1 MLQWMLA
8 DGTVPYLHSWDTRSL
23 SRACRYT
30 WDVEECRRVGDL
42 GIREGWVVA
51 LRILRELNIFCVE
64 NDIDTAVEGN
74 WRRDVFWV
82 LSCRP
87 QICAE
92 LRRTVLRQ

>member
-1 MLQWMLA
+1 MLQWVLA
-8 DGTVPYLHSWDTRSL
+8 DGTAPYLDSWDTRSL
-23 SRACRYT
+23 SRCCRYT

-42 GIREGWVVA
+42 GVREGWVVA
-51 LRILRELNIFCVE
+51 IPILREIDIFCVD
-64 NDIDTAVEGN
+64 NDFDTALERKL
-74 WRRDVFWV
+74 RRDVFLV